1 MNPERLRS
9 LLSAYVD
16 GALSPAEK
24 IELEHALRS
33 SSAARTQ
40 FWEETRLH
48 DQLRAVVG
56 ESTLPHPTAQMT
68 APARL
73 EAREPSFL
81 RALFRRP
88 VPALAAGIVLSALCT
103 SAVWA
108 YAGQFLGAKT
118 KPLTLLLAGFEEL
131 PPVPP
136 LGVPNRPNTWS
147 GDYTA
152 LVGPENGVRPRSG
165 KTMLRFLRADN
176 ALGDAG
182 PVHYVAEAIHVVDL
196 RSMKEELRSGNA
208 QIEIGAHFAA
218 IAGDED
224 RKVRFLLKAA
234 TFTGNPEDAPT
245 LWEDASSAS
254 LSMVQQQVDP
264 APVTGSWQPLRVTI
278 SVPPLAQ
285 FLVFECGAVHV
296 RPSLREGTAAFP
308 GHYLDDVTVH
318 LRQSDPSATRGALP
332 LSR

>member
-16 GALSPAEK
+16 GALSASEK
-24 IELEHALRS
+24 VELEHALRS

-40 FWEETRLH
+40 FWEEARLH

-56 ESTLPHPTAQMT
+56 ESTLPRTTAQMT

-73 EAREPSFL
+73 EARKPSFL

-118 KPLTLLLAGFEEL
+118 KSLTLLLTDFEKQ

-136 LGVPNRPNTWS
+136 LGVPNHPNTWS

-165 KTMLRFLRADN
+165 MTMLRFLRADN
-176 ALGDAG
+176 ALGQSG
-182 PVHYVAEAIHVVDL
+182 PIHYVAEAIHVVDL
-196 RSMKEELRSGNA
+196 RSMKEHLRSGNA

-234 TFTGNPEDAPT
+234 TFTGNPGDAPT
-245 LWEDASSAS
+245 LWEDASGAS

-264 APVTGSWQPLRVTI
+264 APAPGAWQPLRVTL

-285 FLVFECGAVHV
+285 FLGVECGAVHV

-318 LRQSDPSATRGALP
+318 LRQSEPHASRGALP
-332 LSR
+332 FSR

>member
-1 MNPERLRS
+1 
-9 LLSAYVD
+9 
-16 GALSPAEK
+16 
-24 IELEHALRS
+24 
-33 SSAARTQ
+33 
-40 FWEETRLH
+40 
-48 DQLRAVVG
+48 
-56 ESTLPHPTAQMT
+56 
-68 APARL
+68 
-73 EAREPSFL
+73 
-81 RALFRRP
+81 
-88 VPALAAGIVLSALCT
+88 
-103 SAVWA
+103 
-108 YAGQFLGAKT
+108 
-118 KPLTLLLAGFEEL
+118 
-131 PPVPP
+131 
-136 LGVPNRPNTWS
+136 
-147 GDYTA
+147 
-152 LVGPENGVRPRSG
+152 
-165 KTMLRFLRADN
+165 MLRFLRADN
-176 ALGDAG
+176 ALGHAG

-264 APVTGSWQPLRVTI
+264 APATGSWQPLRVTI

-318 LRQSDPSATRGALP
+318 LRQSDPSPTRGALP
-332 LSR
+332 VSR

>member
-56 ESTLPHPTAQMT
+56 ESTLPHPTAHMT

-118 KPLTLLLAGFEEL
+118 KPLTLLLAESQAVLGY
-131 PPVPP
+131 PP
-136 LGVPNRPNTWS
+136 
-147 GDYTA
+147 
-152 LVGPENGVRPRSG
+152 
-165 KTMLRFLRADN
+165 
-176 ALGDAG
+176 
-182 PVHYVAEAIHVVDL
+182 
-196 RSMKEELRSGNA
+196 
-208 QIEIGAHFAA
+208 
-218 IAGDED
+218 
-224 RKVRFLLKAA
+224 
-234 TFTGNPEDAPT
+234 
-245 LWEDASSAS
+245 
-254 LSMVQQQVDP
+254 
-264 APVTGSWQPLRVTI
+264 
-278 SVPPLAQ
+278 
-285 FLVFECGAVHV
+285 
-296 RPSLREGTAAFP
+296 
-308 GHYLDDVTVH
+308 
-318 LRQSDPSATRGALP
+318 
-332 LSR
+332 